1 MPQAG
6 HGATPLPLEGRGTS
20 DARPVTQPPS
30 IRRRLARAL
39 LAWAVV
45 LGVAVSFA
53 VGLAVHEEVDE
64 LLDDTLRASA
74 DATAELLRSQADALI
89 AARGNGAPGVGRA
102 GASDTRFAWQLFGS
116 RRELLLQSAGAPE
129 QPFVAAPAAGY
140 ADAPHWRVFGLALG
154 DNGRL
159 LLVGQSRDE
168 RAEARFEAG
177 QHAVL
182 ATLAVSLLGA
192 LLLRAAL
199 RHELEPLQTLSQRLA
214 QHDPLQSGA
223 SLGTPER
230 AELVPV
236 HQAIDDLAQR
246 LARRMASERAFSA
259 HAAHALRTPLA
270 GLDAQLAVAQRE
282 APEALQ
288 PRLARMRQ
296 ATRRLQQVVGALLTL
311 FRSGAELKRQSV
323 ALAELIDRLP
333 VEGLRVV
340 VSDERA
346 RVQADA
352 DLLAAALANLLDN
365 ALRHGAQAVRV
376 EVPAADVV
384 RLHDDGP
391 GVTPERRAALQSA
404 LDLASYEDRTGLGL
418 MLADVVAR
426 AHGGR
431 LVLPAPNGGGGFVAE
446 LQLRAAEEGV

>member
-1 MPQAG
+1 VRSA
-6 HGATPLPLEGRGTS
+6 
-20 DARPVTQPPS
+20 PS

-39 LAWAVV
+39 LAWAIV

-64 LLDDTLRASA
+64 LLDDALHSSA
-74 DATAELLRSQADALI
+74 DAMAGLLRTQADAMI
-89 AARGNGAPGVGRA
+89 AARSNGS
-102 GASDTRFAWQLFGS
+102 GASGDPMASDSRFAWQLIGAQ
-116 RRELLLQSAGAPE
+116 RDVLLRSSGAPGE
-129 QPFVAAPAAGY
+129 PFVESPVAGF
-140 ADAPHWRVFGLALG
+140 ADTPHWRVFGQALG

-159 LLVGQSRDE
+159 LLVAQTREE
-168 RAEARFEAG
+168 RYEARYEAG

-182 ATLAVSLLGA
+182 GTLAVSLLGW

-199 RHELEPLQTLSQRLA
+199 RHELEPLQALSQRLA
-214 QHDPLQSGA
+214 GYDPLLPGA
-223 SLGTPER
+223 TLGAAER
-230 AELVPV
+230 AELAPM
-236 HQAIDDLAQR
+236 HEAIDKLAQR

-282 APEALQ
+282 SPETLR
-288 PRLARMRQ
+288 PRLNRMRQ

-311 FRSGAELKRQSV
+311 FRSGADLRRQSV
-323 ALAELIDRLP
+323 PLAELVDRLP
-333 VEGLRVV
+333 VEGLRVTIT
-340 VSDERA
+340 DETV

-365 ALRHGAQAVRV
+365 ALRHGAKAVV
-376 EVPAADVV
+376 VDAPAPGVV
-384 RLHDDGP
+384 RLRDDGP
-391 GVTPERRAALQSA
+391 GTDAARRATLQAA
-404 LDLASYEDRTGLGL
+404 LDEAAYEGRTGLGL

-431 LVLPAPNGGGGFVAE
+431 LVLPESADGRGFVVE
-446 LQLRAAEEGV
+446 LHLHDGRDRG